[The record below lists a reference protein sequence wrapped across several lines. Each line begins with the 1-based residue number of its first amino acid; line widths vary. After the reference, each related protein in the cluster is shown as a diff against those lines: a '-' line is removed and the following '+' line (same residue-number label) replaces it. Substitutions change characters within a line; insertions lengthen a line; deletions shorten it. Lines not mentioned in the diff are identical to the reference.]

1 MSSTEEQPSPAPRYS
16 AVELARM
23 LGDDNLPTE
32 QQAAV
37 IEAPLTPTIVVAGA
51 GSGKT
56 ATMAARVVWLI
67 ANGFA
72 RPEHILGLT
81 FTRKAAAELGL
92 RVRRRLAR
100 LAGLSILPDI
110 EGDDAGEPTVA
121 TYHSYA
127 ARVVGEHGLRAGL
140 EAQTRML
147 SESAAWQLADAVVR
161 GYGGDMSY
169 VDLELST
176 VVDRTRALAG
186 ELAEHLCTPDELRR
200 FTDDIVEQIEATV
213 GTRSNDDIRSALAAQ
228 RARIQL
234 LPLVEAYHDRKREL
248 GAADFADV
256 MENAARLAVGVPE
269 VGAAERD
276 RHRVVLLDEYQDTS
290 HAQVVLLRS
299 LYGGGHP
306 VTAVGDPCQSI
317 YGWRGASSG
326 TLNRFDDSFP
336 PPEGGA
342 RSRFEL
348 TISWRNRAR
357 ILTVAN
363 AISRPLRDGGHS
375 VAALSPGAPGAGDV
389 RCALLPTVLD
399 EAEYLADAV
408 EELWGPQWPS
418 TPPNE
423 LPSTAFLV
431 RKRSQIPLLE
441 RALRARGLPVEVV
454 GVGGLLDVPEVR
466 EVYCTLRVLADPG
479 AGGQLIRL
487 LTGPRWRLGPRDL
500 VALYRR
506 ASELAEDRG
515 YTRQSRNADRAEE
528 TALAEAVEDPGEE
541 ENYTPLAY
549 ERITALREEI
559 AGLRSRLS
567 QPLPELIADIERTT
581 GLDVEV
587 SLHRGDRTQL
597 DAFADLAA
605 KYSADS
611 QIASLTGFLAYLT
624 AAEDTERGLET
635 APAKPQ
641 PGAVQILTVHAAKGL
656 EWDLVAVTGLAKG
669 VFPGDRARS
678 SWMTS
683 AGELPVPLRGDAEDL
698 PVLELSGTTAAKA
711 IKAFKSDWRAH
722 DLAEDR
728 RLAYVAFTRAR
739 HTLLASGY
747 WWSETGT
754 RVCGPSDF
762 LTELRE
768 AEATVDQWAERPGD
782 ERNPM
787 LDNPVSATWP
797 VAAPLGERQSAVAEA
812 AEMVRAAASAAEG
825 AAVDNS
831 VEEAADEPE
840 DEAAV
845 LWALEADLLLAERAE
860 ASSGTTELS
869 LPGQLSVSQLVAI
882 RRDREAF
889 AERLRRPLP
898 GKPEPRTRQGT
909 AFHAWVEE
917 FYGVRPLLDIDE
929 LPGASDDRAAPD
941 KDLDSLRRKFTRSR
955 WASRLPVAVE
965 VPFVTL
971 VGGVPV
977 RGRIDA
983 VFAGDGD
990 EFDYEVVDWKTGH
1003 MPRGLEARRVAAVQL
1018 AAYRQAWAGLKGV
1031 PVERVRACFHYVGQG
1046 RTIDAGEFP
1055 ELEEILPR

>member
-1 MSSTEEQPSPAPRYS
+1 MSDDTGEQPSPAPRYS

-23 LGDDNLPTE
+23 LGDTDLPTE

-67 ANGFA
+67 ANGYT
-72 RPEHILGLT
+72 RPEHVLGLT

-100 LAGLSILPDI
+100 LAGLSILPDV

-127 ARVVGEHGLRAGL
+127 ARVVGEHGLRAGID
-140 EAQTRML
+140 AQTRML
-147 SESAAWQLADAVVR
+147 SESAAWQMADAVVR
-161 GYGGDMSY
+161 GYGGDMTH

-176 VVDRTRALAG
+176 VVDRVRSLAG

-200 FTDDIVEQIEATV
+200 FTDDVVERIEETV
-213 GTRSNDDIRSALAAQ
+213 GSRSNEDIRNTLAAQ
-228 RARIQL
+228 RGRVQL

-248 GAADFADV
+248 GASDFADV
-256 MENAARLAVGVPE
+256 MEHGARLAVGVPE
-269 VGAAERD
+269 VGEAERE

-299 LYGGGHP
+299 LFGDGHP

-326 TLNRFDDSFP
+326 TLNRFNDSFP
-336 PPEGGA
+336 PAEGQA
-342 RSRFEL
+342 ASRFEL
-348 TISWRNRAR
+348 TVSWRNRAR

-363 AISRPLRDGGHS
+363 AVSRPLRDGGHS

-418 TPPNE
+418 APPAE

-441 RALRARGLPVEVV
+441 RSLRARGLPVEIV

-506 ASELAEDRG
+506 ATELAEERG
-515 YTRQSRNADRAEE
+515 FNRKSRNADRAEE
-528 TALAEAVEDPGEE
+528 TALAEAIADPGDE
-541 ENYTPLAY
+541 ENYTEVAY
-549 ERITALREEI
+549 ERITALRDEV
-559 AGLRSRLS
+559 AALRSRLS

-605 KYSADS
+605 KYSSDS
-611 QIASLTGFLAYLT
+611 QIASLTGFLAYLS

-656 EWDLVAVTGLAKG
+656 EWDLVAVAGLAKG
-669 VFPGDRARS
+669 VFPSDRAGS
-678 SWMTS
+678 SWLTS
-683 AGELPVPLRGDAEDL
+683 AGELPIPLRGDADDL
-698 PVLELSGTTAAKA
+698 PELELSGTTAAKA
-711 IKAFKSDWRAH
+711 IKAFKAAWREH

-739 HTLLASGY
+739 HTLLASGF
-747 WWSETGT
+747 WWSETGA
-754 RVCGPSDF
+754 RACGPSVF
-762 LTELRE
+762 LEELRS
-768 AEATVDQWAERPGD
+768 AEATVDQWAERPAD

-797 VAAPLGERQSAVAEA
+797 VAVPLGDRQSATQEA
-812 AEMVRAAASAAEG
+812 AEMVRAAAAEPAAE
-825 AAVDNS
+825 DEET
-831 VEEAADEPE
+831 EEADEV
-840 DEAAV
+840 ATA
-845 LWALEADLLLAERAE
+845 WALEAELLLAERDKAT
-860 ASSGTTELS
+860 SGTTELF
-869 LPGQLSVSQLVAI
+869 LPGQLSVSQLVSI
-882 RRDREAF
+882 RRDLDGF
-889 AERLRRPLP
+889 AENLRRPLP
-898 GKPEPRTRQGT
+898 QQPEPRTRRGT

-917 FYGVRPLLDIDE
+917 YFGIRPLLDLDE
-929 LPGASDDRAAPD
+929 LPGASDEDGAPD
-941 KDLDSLRRKFTRSR
+941 QELERLKERFGVSR

-965 VPFVTL
+965 VPFVTM
-971 VGGVPV
+971 VSGVPV

-983 VFAGDGD
+983 VFKGDGEEYD
-990 EFDYEVVDWKTGH
+990 FEVVDWKTGRA
-1003 MPRGLEARRVAAVQL
+1003 PRGLEARRVAAVQL

-1031 PVERVRACFHYVGQG
+1031 APERVRACFYYVGEG
-1046 RTIDAGEFP
+1046 RTVEVGELP
-1055 ELEEILPR
+1055 ELGELLPG